1 MSYRLEGFALFVILV
16 CAAGI
21 SPVSAQSVDHNPMIA
36 NTPSG
41 YSPSYSAVTVTTDK
55 LSYGDGDKI
64 VISGSTRD
72 NIFGTPITVKIISPI
87 GNIVKID
94 QVDLGSDSTYSTTI
108 TAAGSLWQ
116 AAGTY
121 QVIVQFGTKDRTAE
135 TTFLFSGSSGA
146 GPVENT
152 IPVDGTNFAVK
163 YSITN
168 GKVTGI
174 KVDPQAKSLVVS
186 LQTSGNGVLTVIL
199 PRGLIDSTMNGT
211 DTKFV
216 VMTGGQEIEFKD
228 VNTTPTDRTL
238 SIPFTN
244 GTTQIEIFGTFVI
257 PEFGPIVGMII
268 TISIIGAMMISRR
281 FSHI

>member
-135 TTFLFSGSSGA
+135 TTFQFSGSSGA

-168 GKVTGI
+168 GKVIGI